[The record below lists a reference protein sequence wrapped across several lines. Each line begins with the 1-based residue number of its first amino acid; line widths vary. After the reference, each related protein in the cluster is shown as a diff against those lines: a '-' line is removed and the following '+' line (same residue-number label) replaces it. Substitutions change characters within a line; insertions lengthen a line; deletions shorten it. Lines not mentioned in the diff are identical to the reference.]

1 MADTNPLD
9 AVPMKET
16 EYDFPQE
23 LLDQAQVAR
32 SERHAEQPKY
42 NDDLA
47 KVVARADISE
57 SEARKAA
64 DAAERQQSR
73 QEYETLQRGKV
84 NAIGNANNFGKAFAA
99 VAQDGTPNEN
109 AGYVGIADGGITKR
123 MLATDAMPDS
133 VVTIPDAANPGQ
145 NALDSDLFEVQEVNG
160 EKGVTLKNGAITDE
174 YLREGSISPD
184 KIASPYYVI
193 TDYQWSTDD
202 QSYVHVGIP
211 DTDHILGNDKYQYPG
226 IKLLDPLVASDLY
239 GAYGGHRIYNCLRIK
254 TDGIYKDLIKK
265 DALPYTNEVNT
276 FQYSTPASGV
286 GSITERFN
294 LVDFGILSI
303 VIAQATVSFTSAGT
317 AFMTISKDKVFPSS
331 GYKGVVDAAPSTFQ
345 PFLIAESPANPTQ
358 VTSGLTHDE
367 SNGYRMQMQAS
378 ASGTY
383 VMTYVL
389 GTIAAERLAT
399 PWSWSAGAKANPW
412 PDEEDEESAKGDAFP
427 DEEE

>member
-1 MADTNPLD
+1 MSQGTSTGKSNLLD
-9 AVPMKET
+9 DVPMKET

-23 LLDQAQVAR
+23 LLDAAQVAR
-32 SERHAEQPKY
+32 SKRHAEQPKY

-64 DAAERQQSR
+64 DASERQQSR

-99 VAQDGTPNEN
+99 VAQDGTPNGN

-133 VVTIPDAANPGQ
+133 VVTVPDAANPGQ

-174 YLREGSISPD
+174 YMANAKVNGISGSVDLSVNDFWSYENNIYLRKGFVKDVDAAGEGFGRIEDAPNRD
-184 KIASPYYVI
+184 YVI
-193 TDYQWSTDD
+193 SKGLVIQ
-202 QSYVHVGIP
+202 
-211 DTDHILGNDKYQYPG
+211 LFDKAVSKRQ
-226 IKLLDPLVASDLY
+226 LVNSV
-239 GAYGGHRIYNCLRIK
+239 
-254 TDGIYKDLIKK
+254 
-265 DALPYTNEVNT
+265 LPYTNSVNS
-276 FQYSTPASGV
+276 FQYSTPTSGV

-303 VIAQATVSFTSAGT
+303 IIAQATVSFTAAGT

-358 VTSGLTHDE
+358 VTSGLAHDD

-389 GTIAAERLAT
+389 GTIASERLAA
-399 PWSWSAGAKANPW
+399 PWKWSASAKANPW
-412 PDEEDEESAKGDAFP
+412 PDEE
-427 DEEE
+427 EEEE